1 MHPFTKWF
9 FFYWWNKAVWLFC
22 ILLQCIHALRNATS
36 LFSRGGI
43 LNLTHQSEDQRS
55 LLAASL
61 KYAQYY
67 LQTASR
73 VSNSA
78 IILKY
83 RSMGWRYRVTNNNR
97 FSERNF
103 LTLLMGGQRQSASSL
118 SSDFKDR
125 NSKLSH
131 ITPRHPWWLCHRCNP
146 CVLCGEMRFLLLL

>member
-1 MHPFTKWF
+1 M
-9 FFYWWNKAVWLFC
+9 
-22 ILLQCIHALRNATS
+22 
-36 LFSRGGI
+36 
-43 LNLTHQSEDQRS
+43 NLTHQSEDQRS

-131 ITPRHPWWLCHRCNP
+131 ITPRHP
-146 CVLCGEMRFLLLL
+146 